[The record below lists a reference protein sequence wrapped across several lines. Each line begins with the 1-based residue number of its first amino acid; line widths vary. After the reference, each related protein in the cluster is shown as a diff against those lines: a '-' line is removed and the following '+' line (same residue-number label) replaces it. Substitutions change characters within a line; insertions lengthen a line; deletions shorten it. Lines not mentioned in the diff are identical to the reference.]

1 MSSTDTPSPAGA
13 TGGSHRVD
21 DTPGG
26 NDRLAGTIGGA
37 AGVDDVGAAGPA
49 GGRRLL
55 SGVEAVCETLV
66 VRRAVDAA
74 AGLDT
79 ATFVSGYPGSPLG
92 TLDIALARLGSRL
105 DANRIVHQ
113 PGLNEELAAA
123 AVWGSQMGEAVPY
136 ADVDGVV
143 GAWYGKG
150 PGLDRCGD
158 VLKHANFMGTGRNG
172 GAVLFVGD
180 DPSAKSSTLPYDT
193 NAPLAD
199 AAVPVL
205 VPSDQQDL
213 LDLAVEAFRLS
224 RACGSW
230 VGVRIV
236 TAVADGIGTV
246 DTDPA
251 RFATVGPDPELTVD
265 GKPWRHEPRGSIL
278 RPDLEALWLDRRL
291 QAAQAWVEARRLDR
305 FLGADRGARLGIV
318 CSGRTYRDVLGALEA
333 CGIGPDD
340 LTAAGIRILKLAL
353 TYPVVPS
360 SIVELADA
368 CDEIVV
374 VEEKRPFVEQQVR
387 ATLHEAGRTTP
398 VRGKRGADG
407 SPLVPAS
414 GELTAERIVEV
425 LGRVLP
431 DLAPAPSPPPLRR
444 TVLPLIDLPART
456 PAFCSGCPHNRS
468 TVVPAGSITG
478 GGVGCHG
485 MIHFEHRH
493 ADETF
498 VPPTPMGAEG
508 VHWVGLAPFV
518 GDRHIFQNLG
528 DGTFSHSGSLAIRAC
543 VAAGVHITFK
553 VLYNSAVAMT
563 GGQDVAGLMDVPALT
578 RSLAAE
584 GVSAITVV
592 TDDVARYGRNAPFAP
607 GVQVRPREDV
617 VAVQE
622 ELRER
627 PGVSVL
633 VYDQRCTAEARRLRK
648 RGELDEPPQR
658 VVINQAVCEGCGDCS
673 RISNCLS
680 VLPVETEFGE
690 RREIHQSSCNK
701 DFSCLEGDCPSF
713 LTIVPKPGRVTT
725 SGPAAGGASAARPSL
740 PPGEL
745 PEPPITP
752 VDGRYSVYT
761 TGIGG
766 TGIVTANRLLAHAA
780 LAAGF
785 AVQGVDQTGLSQK
798 AGAVVSHLH
807 VGRSDADI
815 TTATVP
821 DGGADLYLSG
831 DLLQAAS
838 ATHLRKVRPGR
849 TWAVVDADLVPTA
862 GMLQGTPGVDHGRLS
877 GAVRDAIGD
886 DRAVLADTT
895 ALADRLFGSHLPANV
910 VLLGIASQLGALPVT
925 PDAVEHAIETQGPAA
940 ATNIAAFR
948 WGRWLVADRAA
959 VEAAL
964 GRPVGADP
972 VGNGGPP
979 GQSSLWDP
987 TPRARTVAL
996 ALVDARSLPD
1006 ELHPLLVRRAGQVL
1020 DYQGR
1025 KLAVR
1030 WLDLVARAAAVDDT
1044 EHGWALT
1051 RAVAEGWFKVLTYK
1065 DEYEV
1070 ARLHMRLDL
1079 DDAARAA
1086 GIEGGYQVQY
1096 RLHPPTLRRL
1106 GRSRKIALPSGVAR
1120 PAFRALAAMRR
1131 LRGTPLDVFG
1141 LDRHRREERQLA
1153 TDYGELVAGALDAL
1167 TPTSYDDTV
1176 ALAGSI
1182 QSVRGYE
1189 DIKSEAIAHWR
1200 EAVGLS

>member
-1 MSSTDTPSPAGA
+1 
-13 TGGSHRVD
+13 
-21 DTPGG
+21 
-26 NDRLAGTIGGA
+26 
-37 AGVDDVGAAGPA
+37 
-49 GGRRLL
+49 
-55 SGVEAVCETLV
+55 VEAVCEALV
-66 VRRAVDAA
+66 VRRALDER

-92 TLDIALARLGSRL
+92 TLDLALGRLGARLE
-105 DANRIVHQ
+105 ANRIVHR

-136 ADVDGVV
+136 AGVDGVA

-158 VLKHANFMGTGRNG
+158 VLKHANFMGTGPNG

-180 DPSAKSSTLPYDT
+180 DPAAKSSTLPYDT

-199 AAVPVL
+199 AAVPTL
-205 VPSDQQDL
+205 VPADQQDL

-236 TAVADGIGTV
+236 TAVADGIGAV
-246 DTDPA
+246 DADPA
-251 RFATVGPDPELTVD
+251 RLAAADPALVLD
-265 GKPWRHEPRGSIL
+265 GVPWRHEPTGTIL
-278 RPDLEALWLDRRL
+278 RAELEELWLDRRL
-291 QAAQAWVEARRLDR
+291 RAAQAWVEARGLDR
-305 FLGADRGARLGIV
+305 AMGAGDGARLGIV
-318 CSGRTYRDVLGALEA
+318 CAGRTYRDVLGALEA
-333 CGIGPDD
+333 CGIGAGD
-340 LTAAGIRILKLAL
+340 LAAAGVRILKLAL
-353 TYPVVPS
+353 TFPVVPAT
-360 SIVELADA
+360 VRALADM
-368 CDEIVV
+368 CDQVLV

-387 ATLHEAGRTTP
+387 AVLQEAGSPTP
-398 VRGKRGADG
+398 VRGKRDG
-407 SPLVPAS
+407 DGRPLVPAT
-414 GELTAERIVEV
+414 GELTAERVAEV
-425 LGRVLP
+425 LRRLLP
-431 DLAPAPSPPPLRR
+431 DLAPAPAAPGNGR
-444 TVLPLIDLPART
+444 TVLPLLDLPART

-468 TVVPAGSITG
+468 TVVPGGSVTG

-493 ADETF
+493 AGEVF

-528 DGTFSHSGSLAIRAC
+528 DGTFSHSGSLAVRAC

-553 VLYNSAVAMT
+553 LLYNSAVAMT
-563 GGQDVAGLMDVPALT
+563 GGQDVAGLMDVPSLT

-584 GVSAITVV
+584 GVSAITVC
-592 TDDVARYGRNAPFAP
+592 TDDVGRYGRAAAFAP

-622 ELRER
+622 ELRR
-627 PGVSVL
+627 HPGVSVL
-633 VYDQRCTAEARRLRK
+633 VYDQRCAAEARRLRK

-658 VVINQAVCEGCGDCS
+658 VVVNQAVCEGCGDCS
-673 RISNCLS
+673 RVSNCLS

-713 LTIVPKPGRVTT
+713 LTIVPAGPGAT
-725 SGPAAGGASAARPSL
+725 AAAPGAGAGADRPSL
-740 PPGEL
+740 PAGEL
-745 PEPPITP
+745 PEPAVAP

-780 LAAGF
+780 LAAGY

-815 TTATVP
+815 TTASVL

-838 ATHLRKVRPGR
+838 AHHLRKVRPGR
-849 TWAVVDADLVPTA
+849 TWAVVDAGLVPTA
-862 GMLQGTPGVDHGRLS
+862 GMLQGTPGVDGGRLAS
-877 GAVRDAIGD
+877 AVRDAAGA

-895 ALADRLFGSHLPANV
+895 ALAERLFGTHLPANV
-910 VLLGIASQLGALPVT
+910 VLLGIAAQLGALPV
-925 PDAVEHAIETQGPAA
+925 PPAAVEHAIETEGPAA
-940 ATNIAAFR
+940 PTNREAFR
-948 WGRWLVADRAA
+948 WGRWLVADPAA

-964 GRPVGADP
+964 AGSAQS
-972 VGNGGPP
+972 GPP
-979 GQSSLWDP
+979 RTAQAAAWDP
-987 TPRARTVAL
+987 TSRAAAAAGSL
-996 ALVDARSLPD
+996 LDARPLPAG
-1006 ELHPLLVRRAGQVL
+1006 LPTGLRALLARRAAQVV

-1025 KLAVR
+1025 ALAGR
-1030 WLDLVARAAAVDDT
+1030 WLDLVARAAAADDAG
-1044 EHGWALT
+1044 HGWALT
-1051 RAVAEGWFKVLTYK
+1051 EAVAEGWFRVLTYK

-1070 ARLHMRLDL
+1070 ARLHLRLDL
-1079 DDAARAA
+1079 DRVAGDLGIAGGYRVRYHLHPPMLRRLGLDRKVAVRGGAARAA
-1086 GIEGGYQVQY
+1086 
-1096 RLHPPTLRRL
+1096 
-1106 GRSRKIALPSGVAR
+1106 
-1120 PAFRALAAMRR
+1120 FRVLAGMRR
-1131 LRGTPLDVFG
+1131 VRGTPLDLFG
-1141 LDRHRREERQLA
+1141 RARHRREERRLA
-1153 TDYGELVAGALDAL
+1153 GEYGALVAGALDAL
-1167 TPTSYDDTV
+1167 TPATYDHAV
-1176 ALAGSI
+1176 ALAASI
-1182 QSVRGYE
+1182 ASVRGYE
-1189 DIKSEAIAHWR
+1189 DIKSEAIARWR
-1200 EAVGLS
+1200 AGVAAS

>member
-1 MSSTDTPSPAGA
+1 MTATPTDAPLPAPPDA
-13 TGGSHRVD
+13 ER
-21 DTPGG
+21 
-26 NDRLAGTIGGA
+26 
-37 AGVDDVGAAGPA
+37 
-49 GGRRLL
+49 GRRLL
-55 SGVEAVCETLV
+55 SGVEALCEALV
-66 VRRAVDAA
+66 VRRELDVT

-92 TLDIALARLGSRL
+92 ALDLALGRLGARL
-105 DANRIVHQ
+105 DDNRIVHQ

-123 AVWGSQMGEAVPY
+123 SVWGSQMGQAVPY
-136 ADVDGVV
+136 AGVDGVV
-143 GAWYGKG
+143 GVWYGKG

-158 VLKHANFMGTGRNG
+158 VLKHANFMGTGPNG

-199 AAVPVL
+199 AAVPIL
-205 VPSDQQDL
+205 VPADQQDL

-236 TAVADGIGTV
+236 TAVADGIGAV

-251 RFATVGPDPELTVD
+251 RLAALGPDPDLTVD
-265 GKPWRHEPRGSIL
+265 GQPWRHEPSGTIL
-278 RPDLEALWLDRRL
+278 RPDLEELWLDRRL
-291 QAAQAWVEARRLDR
+291 RAAQAWVEARGLDR
-305 FLGADRGARLGIV
+305 VVGAGDGARLGIV
-318 CSGRTYRDVLGALEA
+318 CAGRTYRDVLGALEA
-333 CGIGPDD
+333 CGVGPDD
-340 LTAAGIRILKLAL
+340 LAATGVRILKLAL
-353 TYPVVPS
+353 THPVVPS
-360 SIVELADA
+360 TVLSLADS
-368 CDEIVV
+368 CDEILV
-374 VEEKRPFVEQQVR
+374 VEEKRPFVEHQVR
-387 ATLHEAGRTTP
+387 AVLHEAGRTTP
-398 VRGKRGADG
+398 VRGKRDG
-407 SPLVPAS
+407 RGRPLVPGT
-414 GELTAERIVEV
+414 GELTAERIVDV
-425 LGRVLP
+425 LVRVLP
-431 DLAPAPSPPPLRR
+431 DLRPTPAPTPAPARGRSL
-444 TVLPLIDLPART
+444 LPLLDLPART

-468 TVVPAGSITG
+468 TVVPAGSVTG

-493 ADETF
+493 AGEQF

-528 DGTFSHSGSLAIRAC
+528 DGTFSHSGSLAVRAC

-553 VLYNSAVAMT
+553 LLYNSAVAMT

-578 RSLAAE
+578 RSLAAD

-592 TDDVARYGRNAPFAP
+592 TEDVDRYGRSAAFAP

-617 VAVQE
+617 LAVQE
-622 ELRER
+622 ELRDH
-627 PGVSVL
+627 PGVSVM
-633 VYDQRCTAEARRLRK
+633 VYDQRCAAEARRLRK
-648 RGELDEPPQR
+648 RGELDDPPQR

-713 LTIVPKPGRVTT
+713 LTIVPSPG
-725 SGPAAGGASAARPSL
+725 ARPAGRGHEAGAAPERPTL
-740 PPGEL
+740 PSGEL
-745 PEPPITP
+745 PAPTVAP
-752 VDGRYSVYT
+752 VEGRYSVYT

-780 LAAGF
+780 LATGF

-807 VGRSDADI
+807 VGRTDADI
-815 TTATVP
+815 TTATVA

-849 TWAVVDADLVPTA
+849 TWAAVDADLVPTA

-877 GAVRDAIGD
+877 ATVREAVGD

-910 VLLGIASQLGALPVT
+910 VLLGIASQLGALPV
-925 PDAVEHAIETQGPAA
+925 PPAAIEHAIETQGPAA
-940 ATNIAAFR
+940 TTNIEAFH

-964 GRPVGADP
+964 GWTAASGADRNRGTEP
-972 VGNGGPP
+972 TPGGADAVDGGPT
-979 GQSSLWDP
+979 GQASLWDP
-987 TPRARTVAL
+987 TPRARAAAEGLVAGG
-996 ALVDARSLPD
+996 AVPD
-1006 ELHPLLVRRAGQVL
+1006 ELRPLLVRRAAQVV
-1020 DYQGR
+1020 DYQGSR
-1025 KLAVR
+1025 LAER
-1030 WLDLVARAAAVDDT
+1030 WLDLVARAAAVDVADR
-1044 EHGWALT
+1044 GWALT
-1051 RAVAEGWFKVLTYK
+1051 TAVAEGWFKVLTYK

-1070 ARLHMRLDL
+1070 ARLHLRLDL
-1079 DDAARAA
+1079 DEVARVA
-1086 GIEGGYQVQY
+1086 GVEGGYAVQY
-1096 RLHPPTLRRL
+1096 QLHPPTLRRL
-1106 GRSRKIALPSGVAR
+1106 GRSRKIALPSRVAR
-1120 PAFRALAAMRR
+1120 PAFRALAALRR
-1131 LRGTPLDVFG
+1131 VRGTPLDLFG

-1153 TDYGELVAGALDAL
+1153 TDYGDLVAGAIDAL
-1167 TPTSYDDTV
+1167 TPASYDDTV
-1176 ALAGSI
+1176 ALATSI
-1182 QSVRGYE
+1182 QAVRGYE
-1189 DIKSEAIAHWR
+1189 DIKSEAIARWR
-1200 EAVGLS
+1200 GGAGLS